1 VDLHWSVRCGR
12 CSWKCTHGLDD
23 RDHAVELG
31 RAHSEEEHPED
42 YEFRVQGRRSPEVEA
57 TNKVERKPRAAPVI
71 PDDWP
76 LKQLALGCR
85 SCGEVVESVTMLGAH
100 TYAEHGRG
108 PSVLERTPLQRS

>member
-1 VDLHWSVRCGR
+1 MGDLHWSVSCGR
-12 CSWKCTHGLDD
+12 CAWKKVTGVAD
-23 RDHAVELG
+23 REEGIALG
-31 RAHSEEEHPED
+31 RAHSDEKHPDD
-42 YEFRVQGRRSPEVEA
+42 YEYRVQGRQSPE
-57 TNKVERKPRAAPVI
+57 VERKPRSAPVI
-71 PDDWP
+71 PDGWP